1 MRIIACRRFFGILSL
16 ATRKSG
22 DYNKRN
28 KLVELVLTFQN
39 EREFWT
45 DEIT

>member
-1 MRIIACRRFFGILSL
+1 MQIVTCRRFFGILSL
-16 ATRKSG
+16 ATRESG

-28 KLVELVLTFQN
+28 ELVASSPTFQN